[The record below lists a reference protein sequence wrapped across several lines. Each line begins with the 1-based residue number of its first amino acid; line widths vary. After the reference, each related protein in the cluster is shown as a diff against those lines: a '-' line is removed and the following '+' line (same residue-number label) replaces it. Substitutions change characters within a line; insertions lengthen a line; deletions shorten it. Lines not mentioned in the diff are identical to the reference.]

1 MYMEGGRQMSNIN
14 KSRNSGNLVISEDV
28 IASIAVNASKDVE
41 GVSGF
46 AQRPIN
52 LQNFYKIGDS
62 ASKYVDVIM
71 TDTDIKV
78 HIFVKVSQDAKIQV
92 LAEKVQQ
99 NIKNAVQN
107 MTGMMVSEVD
117 VTISTADIED
127 APTQS

>member
-1 MYMEGGRQMSNIN
+1 MSNIN

-52 LQNFYKIGDS
+52 LQNFYKLADS
-62 ASKYVDVIM
+62 ASKYVDVSM
-71 TDTDIKV
+71 SDTDIKV
-78 HIFVKVSQDAKIQV
+78 HIYLKVTQDAKIQP

-99 NIKNAVQN
+99 NIKTAVQN
-107 MTGMMVSEVD
+107 MTGMMVSTVD

>member
-1 MYMEGGRQMSNIN
+1 MSNIN
-14 KSRNSGNLVISEDV
+14 KSRNSGSLVISEDV

-52 LQNFYKIGDS
+52 LHSLCKVTDS
-62 ASKYVDVIM
+62 ASKYVAVSM
-71 TDTDIKV
+71 TDTDVKI
-78 HIFVKVSQDAKIQV
+78 HIYVKVTQDAKIQI
-92 LAEKVQQ
+92 LAEKIQQ

-107 MTGMMVSEVD
+107 MTGLMVSEVD
-117 VTISTADIED
+117 VTISTADIEN

>member
-1 MYMEGGRQMSNIN
+1 MSNIN

-41 GVSGF
+41 GVTGF

-52 LQNFYKIGDS
+52 IQNFYKLADS
-62 ASKYVDVIM
+62 ASKFVDVIM
-71 TDTDIKV
+71 SDTDIKV
-78 HIFVKVSQDAKIQV
+78 HIYLKVSQDAKIQI

-99 NIKNAVQN
+99 NIKTAVQN
-107 MTGMMVSEVD
+107 MTGMMVSQVD

>member
-1 MYMEGGRQMSNIN
+1 MSNIN

-46 AQRPIN
+46 APRPVN
-52 LQNFYKIGDS
+52 LQNFYKFSDS

-71 TDTDIKV
+71 SDTDIKV
-78 HIFVKVSQDAKIQV
+78 HIYLKVKQDAKIQQ
-92 LAEKVQQ
+92 LSEQVQQ

-107 MTGMMVSEVD
+107 MTGTMVSEVD
-117 VTISTADIED
+117 VTISTVDIEE

>member
-1 MYMEGGRQMSNIN
+1 MSNIN
-14 KSRNSGNLVISEDV
+14 KSRNSGSLVISEDV

-52 LQNFYKIGDS
+52 LHSLCKIADS
-62 ASKYVDVIM
+62 ASKYVDVTM
-71 TDTDIKV
+71 SDTDVKI
-78 HIFVKVSQDAKIQV
+78 HIFVKVTQDAKIQI

-117 VTISTADIED
+117 VTISTADIEN

>member
-1 MYMEGGRQMSNIN
+1 MSNIN

-52 LQNFYKIGDS
+52 LQNFYKLADS
-62 ASKYVDVIM
+62 SKSVDVTM
-71 TDTDIKV
+71 SETDIKI
-78 HIFVKVSQDAKIQV
+78 HIYLKVTQDAKIQP

-99 NIKNAVQN
+99 NIKTAVQN
-107 MTGMMVSEVD
+107 MTGMMVGEVD

>member
-1 MYMEGGRQMSNIN
+1 MSNIN

-41 GVSGF
+41 GVTGF

-52 LQNFYKIGDS
+52 MQNFYKLADS
-62 ASKYVDVIM
+62 ASKFVDVIM
-71 TDTDIKV
+71 SDTDVKV
-78 HIFVKVSQDAKIQV
+78 HIYLKVSQDAKIQI

-99 NIKNAVQN
+99 NIKTAVQN
-107 MTGMMVSEVD
+107 MTGMMVSQVD

>member
-1 MYMEGGRQMSNIN
+1 MMSNIN
-14 KSRNSGNLVISEDV
+14 KSRNSGSLVISEDV

-52 LQNFYKIGDS
+52 LQNFYKLADS

-71 TDTDIKV
+71 SDIDIKV
-78 HIFVKVSQDAKIQV
+78 HIYVKVSQDAKIQP
-92 LAEKVQQ
+92 LAEKIQQ
-99 NIKNAVQN
+99 NIKTAVQN
-107 MTGMMVSEVD
+107 MTGMMVSQVD

>member
-1 MYMEGGRQMSNIN
+1 MSNIN

-46 AQRPIN
+46 APRPIN
-52 LQNFYKIGDS
+52 LQNFYKLADT
-62 ASKYVDVIM
+62 ASKYVDVTM
-71 TDTDIKV
+71 SETDIKV
-78 HIFVKVSQDAKIQV
+78 HIYIKVSQDAKIQP

-99 NIKNAVQN
+99 NIKSAVQN

>member
-1 MYMEGGRQMSNIN
+1 MSNIN

-52 LQNFYKIGDS
+52 LQNFYKLADS
-62 ASKYVDVIM
+62 SKSVDVTM
-71 TDTDIKV
+71 SETDIKI
-78 HIFVKVSQDAKIQV
+78 HIYLKVTQDAKIQP

-99 NIKNAVQN
+99 NIKTAVQN
-107 MTGMMVSEVD
+107 MTGMMVSTVD

>member
-1 MYMEGGRQMSNIN
+1 MSNIN

-52 LQNFYKIGDS
+52 LQNFYKLADS
-62 ASKYVDVIM
+62 ASKYVDVSM
-71 TDTDIKV
+71 SDTDIKV
-78 HIFVKVSQDAKIQV
+78 HIYVKVTQDAKIQP

-99 NIKNAVQN
+99 NIKTAVQN
-107 MTGMMVSEVD
+107 MTGMMVSTVD
-117 VTISTADIED
+117 VTISTAYIED

>member
-1 MYMEGGRQMSNIN
+1 MSNIN

-52 LQNFYKIGDS
+52 LQNFYKLADS
-62 ASKYVDVIM
+62 ASKYVDVSM
-71 TDTDIKV
+71 SDTDIKV
-78 HIFVKVSQDAKIQV
+78 HIYVKVTQDAKIQP

-99 NIKNAVQN
+99 NIKTAVQN
-107 MTGMMVSEVD
+107 MTGMMVSTVD

>member
-1 MYMEGGRQMSNIN
+1 MSNIN

-41 GVSGF
+41 GVTGF

-52 LQNFYKIGDS
+52 IQNFYKLADS
-62 ASKYVDVIM
+62 ASKFVDVSM
-71 TDTDIKV
+71 SDTDIKV
-78 HIFVKVSQDAKIQV
+78 HIYVKVSQDAKIQP

-99 NIKNAVQN
+99 NIKTAVQN

>member
-1 MYMEGGRQMSNIN
+1 MSNIN

-52 LQNFYKIGDS
+52 LQNFYKLADS
-62 ASKYVDVIM
+62 ASKYVDVTM
-71 TDTDIKV
+71 SDTDIKV
-78 HIFVKVSQDAKIQV
+78 HIYVKVTQDAKIQP

-99 NIKNAVQN
+99 NIKTAVQN
-107 MTGMMVSEVD
+107 MTGMMVSTVD

>member
-1 MYMEGGRQMSNIN
+1 MSNIN

-52 LQNFYKIGDS
+52 IQNFYKLADS
-62 ASKYVDVIM
+62 ASKFVDVIM
-71 TDTDIKV
+71 SDTDVKV
-78 HIFVKVSQDAKIQV
+78 HIYLKVSQDAKIQP

-99 NIKNAVQN
+99 NIKTAVQN

>member
-1 MYMEGGRQMSNIN
+1 MSNIN

-46 AQRPIN
+46 APRPVN
-52 LQNFYKIGDS
+52 LQNFYKFSDS

-71 TDTDIKV
+71 SDTDIKV
-78 HIFVKVSQDAKIQV
+78 HIYLKVKQDAKIQQ
-92 LAEKVQQ
+92 LSEQVQQ

-107 MTGMMVSEVD
+107 MTGTMVSEVD
-117 VTISTADIED
+117 ITISTIDIEEV
-127 APTQS
+127 PTQS

>member
-1 MYMEGGRQMSNIN
+1 MSNIN
-14 KSRNSGNLVISEDV
+14 KSRNSGSLVISEDV

-52 LQNFYKIGDS
+52 LRSFYKIADS
-62 ASKYVDVIM
+62 ASKYVDVTM
-71 TDTDIKV
+71 SDTDVKI
-78 HIFVKVSQDAKIQV
+78 HIYVKVSQDAKIQI

-117 VTISTADIED
+117 VTISTADIEN

>member
-1 MYMEGGRQMSNIN
+1 MSNIN

-52 LQNFYKIGDS
+52 IQNFYKLADS
-62 ASKYVDVIM
+62 ASKFVDVTM
-71 TDTDIKV
+71 SDTDIKV
-78 HIFVKVSQDAKIQV
+78 HIYVKVSQDAKIQP

-99 NIKNAVQN
+99 NIKTAVQN
-107 MTGMMVSEVD
+107 MTGMMVSQVD

>member
-1 MYMEGGRQMSNIN
+1 MSNIN

-52 LQNFYKIGDS
+52 IQNFYKLADS
-62 ASKYVDVIM
+62 ASKFVDVSM
-71 TDTDIKV
+71 SDTDVKV
-78 HIFVKVSQDAKIQV
+78 HIYLKVSQDAKIQP

-99 NIKNAVQN
+99 NIKTAVQN

>member
-1 MYMEGGRQMSNIN
+1 MSNIN
-14 KSRNSGNLVISEDV
+14 KSRNSGSLVISEDV

-52 LQNFYKIGDS
+52 LHSFYKIADS
-62 ASKYVDVIM
+62 ASKYVDVTM
-71 TDTDIKV
+71 SDTDVKI
-78 HIFVKVSQDAKIQV
+78 HIYVKVSQDAKIQT

-117 VTISTADIED
+117 VTISTADIEN

>member
-1 MYMEGGRQMSNIN
+1 MSNIN
-14 KSRNSGNLVISEDV
+14 KSRNSGNLVISEDA

-41 GVSGF
+41 GVTGF

-52 LQNFYKIGDS
+52 IQNFYKLADS
-62 ASKYVDVIM
+62 ASKFVDVSM
-71 TDTDIKV
+71 SDTDIKV
-78 HIFVKVSQDAKIQV
+78 HIYLKVSQDAKIQI

-99 NIKNAVQN
+99 NIKTAVQN

>member
-1 MYMEGGRQMSNIN
+1 MSNIN

-46 AQRPIN
+46 SQRPIN
-52 LQNFYKIGDS
+52 IQNFYKLADS
-62 ASKYVDVIM
+62 ASKFVDVIM
-71 TDTDIKV
+71 SDTDVKV
-78 HIFVKVSQDAKIQV
+78 HIYLKVSQDAKIQP

-99 NIKNAVQN
+99 NIKTAVQN

>member
-1 MYMEGGRQMSNIN
+1 MSNIN

-41 GVSGF
+41 GVTGF

-52 LQNFYKIGDS
+52 IQNFYKLADS
-62 ASKYVDVIM
+62 TSKFVDVVM
-71 TDTDIKV
+71 SDTDIKV
-78 HIFVKVSQDAKIQV
+78 HIYLKVSQDAKIQI

-99 NIKNAVQN
+99 NIKTAVQN
-107 MTGMMVSEVD
+107 MTGMMVSQVD

>member
-1 MYMEGGRQMSNIN
+1 MSNIN

-52 LQNFYKIGDS
+52 IQNFYKLADS
-62 ASKYVDVIM
+62 ASKFVDVSM
-71 TDTDIKV
+71 SDTDIKV
-78 HIFVKVSQDAKIQV
+78 HIYLKVSQDAKIQP

-99 NIKNAVQN
+99 NIKTAVQN

>member
-1 MYMEGGRQMSNIN
+1 MSNIN
-14 KSRNSGNLVISEDV
+14 KSRNSGSLVISEDV

-52 LQNFYKIGDS
+52 LPSFYKVADS
-62 ASKYVDVIM
+62 ASKYVDVTM
-71 TDTDIKV
+71 SDTDVKIHIYIKV
-78 HIFVKVSQDAKIQV
+78 TQDAKIQI

-117 VTISTADIED
+117 VTISTADIEN

>member
-1 MYMEGGRQMSNIN
+1 MSNIN

-52 LQNFYKIGDS
+52 IQNFYKLADS
-62 ASKYVDVIM
+62 ASKFVDVTM
-71 TDTDIKV
+71 SDTDIKV
-78 HIFVKVSQDAKIQV
+78 HIYLKVSQDAKIQP

-99 NIKNAVQN
+99 NIKTAVQN
-107 MTGMMVSEVD
+107 MTGMMVSQVD

>member
-1 MYMEGGRQMSNIN
+1 MSNIN
-14 KSRNSGNLVISEDV
+14 KSRNSGGLVISEDV

-41 GVSGF
+41 GVTGF

-52 LQNFYKIGDS
+52 MQNFYKIADS
-62 ASKYVDVIM
+62 ASKFVDVAI
-71 TDTDIKV
+71 TDTDVKI
-78 HIFVKVSQDAKIQV
+78 HIYLKVSQDAKIQP

-99 NIKNAVQN
+99 NIKTAVQN
-107 MTGMMVSEVD
+107 MTGMMVGEVD

>member
-1 MYMEGGRQMSNIN
+1 MSNIN

-46 AQRPIN
+46 APRPVN
-52 LQNFYKIGDS
+52 LQNFYKFSDS

-71 TDTDIKV
+71 SDTDIKV
-78 HIFVKVSQDAKIQV
+78 HIYLKVKQDAKIQQ
-92 LAEKVQQ
+92 LSEQVQQ

-107 MTGMMVSEVD
+107 MTGTMVSEVD
-117 VTISTADIED
+117 VTISTIDIEE

>member
-1 MYMEGGRQMSNIN
+1 MSNIN
-14 KSRNSGNLVISEDV
+14 KGRNSGSLVISEDA

-52 LQNFYKIGDS
+52 LRSFYKIADS
-62 ASKYVDVIM
+62 ASKYVDVTM
-71 TDTDIKV
+71 TDTDVKI
-78 HIFVKVSQDAKIQV
+78 HIFVKVKQDAKIQI

-117 VTISTADIED
+117 VTISTADIET

>member
-1 MYMEGGRQMSNIN
+1 MSNIN

-41 GVSGF
+41 GVTGF

-52 LQNFYKIGDS
+52 IQNFYKLADS
-62 ASKYVDVIM
+62 ASKFVDVSM
-71 TDTDIKV
+71 SDTDIKV
-78 HIFVKVSQDAKIQV
+78 HIYLKVSQDAKIQI

-99 NIKNAVQN
+99 NIKTAVQN

>member
-1 MYMEGGRQMSNIN
+1 MSNIN
-14 KSRNSGNLVISEDV
+14 KSRNSGSLVISEDV

-52 LQNFYKIGDS
+52 LHSLCKVTDA
-62 ASKYVDVIM
+62 ASKSVAVSM
-71 TDTDIKV
+71 TDTDVKI
-78 HIFVKVSQDAKIQV
+78 HIYVKVTQDAKIQI

-107 MTGMMVSEVD
+107 MTGLMVSEVD
-117 VTISTADIED
+117 VTISTADIEN

>member
-1 MYMEGGRQMSNIN
+1 MSNIN
-14 KSRNSGNLVISEDV
+14 KSRNSGSLVISEDV

-52 LQNFYKIGDS
+52 MQNFYKLSDS
-62 ASKYVDVIM
+62 ASKYVDVTM
-71 TDTDIKV
+71 SDTDIKV
-78 HIFVKVSQDAKIQV
+78 HIYVKVSQDAKIQP